1 MRWAPSVCLDDVID
15 APASQDFPALLAD
28 EIGDVLPE
36 LAGAVHGIEELLD
49 ERGFRV
55 LLREVAAARLRAEG
69 ALEEVSDSAG
79 ERESFDALRTPLG
92 ADLIAAHAPHLLRVG
107 LEEGEVELAAEAV
120 DEEVFET
127 LFRTE
132 LMNSRLDVA
141 EADLRGA
148 GETKFAERVAGE
160 GDGVVEE
167 AAQEVDAA
175 AARAHQHD
183 ELRVGIGLRVG
194 VQRLQGAMAVLIGD
208 DSMAGALVRDGHQIE
223 PPLHDAVRL
232 REEAVAA
239 DVHAIALVTDGA
251 RDAADGVVG
260 FEHDGAD
267 GWSALRRFAT
277 VRSFPERRSN
287 SRAAVRP
294 AGPAPMM
301 MAVR

>member
-1 MRWAPSVCLDDVID
+1 M
-15 APASQDFPALLAD
+15 
-28 EIGDVLPE
+28 LPE
-36 LAGAVHGIEELLD
+36 LAGAVHGIEKLLD
-49 ERGFRV
+49 ERGFCV
-55 LLREVAAARLRAEG
+55 LLREVAAALPHAERAF
-69 ALEEVSDSAG
+69 EEVSDSGG

-127 LFRTE
+127 LFRTN

-148 GETKFAERVAGE
+148 GKAKFAERVAGE
-160 GDGVVEE
+160 SDGVVEE
-167 AAQEVDAA
+167 AAQEVNATPA
-175 AARAHQHD
+175 LPHQHD
-183 ELRVGIGLRVG
+183 ELGIGVELRMR
-194 VQRLQGAMAVLIGD
+194 VQRLQRAMAVLIGD
-208 DSMAGALVRDGHQIE
+208 NRMAGTLVRDGHQIQ

-260 FEHDGAD
+260 FEHDGANA
-267 GWSALRRFAT
+267 WSALRRFAS
-277 VRSFPERRSN
+277 VCCLP
-287 SRAAVRP
+287 
-294 AGPAPMM
+294 
-301 MAVR
+301 